1 MAATR
6 VQFDATYTSGSGTNL
21 YRFTI
26 CVNVAGVVGVRDIRT
41 PYGLLIDSMTSVPQ
55 SVVTD
60 INAAI
65 AQVETII
72 SMTSAVN
79 GTLTFV
85 AEGSKDVVFATAMSN
100 TNYRVQLS
108 ASDFVPV
115 RVTNKMTT
123 GFTIQ
128 VGVTFTGTVG
138 YDVFV

>member
-26 CVNVAGVVGVRDIRT
+26 CVNTAGVVGVRDIRT

-55 SVVTD
+55 SVVND
-60 INAAI
+60 INTAI
-65 AQVETII
+65 AQVETILT
-72 SMTSAVN
+72 MTSAVN

-85 AEGSKDVVFATAMSN
+85 AEGSKDVVFSTPMTDTS
-100 TNYRVQLS
+100 YRVQLS
-108 ASDFVPV
+108 PSDFISARISAKSTV
-115 RVTNKMTT
+115 
-123 GFTIQ
+123 GFTVQ
-128 VGVTFTGTVG
+128 LNVTFTGTVG

>member
-26 CVNVAGVVGVRDIRT
+26 CVNTAGVVGVRDIRT

-55 SVVTD
+55 PVIND
-60 INAAI
+60 INTAI
-65 AQVETII
+65 AQVETILT
-72 SMTSAVN
+72 MTSAVN

-85 AEGSKDVVFATAMSN
+85 AEGSKDVVFSTPMTDTS
-100 TNYRVQLS
+100 YLVQLS
-108 ASDFVPV
+108 PSDFISARISAKSTV
-115 RVTNKMTT
+115 
-123 GFTIQ
+123 GFTVQ
-128 VGVTFTGTVG
+128 LNVTFTGTVG

>member
-26 CVNVAGVVGVRDIRT
+26 TVNVAGVVGVRDIRT
-41 PYGLLIDSMTSVPQ
+41 PFGLLIDSMTSVPQ
-55 SVVTD
+55 SVVND

-65 AQVETII
+65 AQVETILA
-72 SMTSAVN
+72 MTSAVN

-85 AEGSKDVVFATAMSN
+85 AEGSKEVTFATPMSG
-100 TNYRVQLS
+100 TGYRVQLS
-108 ASDFVPV
+108 PSDFVPV
-115 RVTNKMTT
+115 RVTNKTT
-123 GFTIQ
+123 AGFTVQ

>member
-26 CVNVAGVVGVRDIRT
+26 TVNVAGVVGVRDIRT
-41 PYGLLIDSMTSVPQ
+41 PFGLLLDSMTSVPQ
-55 SVVTD
+55 SVVSD

-65 AQVETII
+65 AQVGTLLA
-72 SMTSAVN
+72 MTSAVN

-85 AEGSKDVVFATAMSN
+85 AQGTRDVTFATPMAD
-100 TNYRVQLS
+100 TNYRVHLTP
-108 ASDFVPV
+108 SDFVPV
-115 RVTNKMTT
+115 RVSSKSTV
-123 GFTIQ
+123 GFTVQ

>member
-26 CVNVAGVVGVRDIRT
+26 CVNTAGVVGVRDIRT

-55 SVVTD
+55 SVVND
-60 INAAI
+60 INTAI
-65 AQVETII
+65 AQVETILT
-72 SMTSAVN
+72 MTSAVN

-85 AEGSKDVVFATAMSN
+85 AEGSKDVVFSTPMTDTS
-100 TNYRVQLS
+100 YRVQLS
-108 ASDFVPV
+108 PSDFIAARISAKSTV
-115 RVTNKMTT
+115 
-123 GFTIQ
+123 GFTVQ
-128 VGVTFTGTVG
+128 LNVTFTGTVG

>member
-1 MAATR
+1 
-6 VQFDATYTSGSGTNL
+6 
-21 YRFTI
+21 
-26 CVNVAGVVGVRDIRT
+26 
-41 PYGLLIDSMTSVPQ
+41 MTSVPQ